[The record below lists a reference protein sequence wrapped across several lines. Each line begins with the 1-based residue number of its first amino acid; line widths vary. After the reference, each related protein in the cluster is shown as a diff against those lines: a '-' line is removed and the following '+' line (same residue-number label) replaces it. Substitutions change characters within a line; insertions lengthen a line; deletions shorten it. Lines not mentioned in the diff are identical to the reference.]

1 MASGGGRVAPLGPP
15 LVSFVLL
22 LALLA
27 ASCLAKAP
35 PEAKKKPPGPFWKPF
50 GVKLANYTHF
60 GQLWY
65 DFCPLR
71 AVKIKM
77 QIRLDQKCS
86 FGQATRVRVGGRGQ
100 ATGALTGWTLDS
112 SGRDSTR
119 QTSAS

>member
-50 GVKLANYTHF
+50 WPQT
-60 GQLWY
+60 
-65 DFCPLR
+65 
-71 AVKIKM
+71 
-77 QIRLDQKCS
+77 CS
-86 FGQATRVRVGGRGQ
+86 FFDIFFWFRGSFFELLFPPIFITRPP
-100 ATGALTGWTLDS
+100 
-112 SGRDSTR
+112 
-119 QTSAS
+119 